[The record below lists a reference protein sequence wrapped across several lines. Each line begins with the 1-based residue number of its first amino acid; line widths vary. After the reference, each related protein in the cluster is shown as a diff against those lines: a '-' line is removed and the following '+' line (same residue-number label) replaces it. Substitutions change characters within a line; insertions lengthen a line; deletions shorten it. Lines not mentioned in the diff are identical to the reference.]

1 MPRSQVFTA
10 RRRSYSD
17 RVIETREP
25 KERFLIVCEGAK
37 TEPNYFRNFRVPKN
51 VVEIHGIGD
60 NTLGVVEEAIRLK
73 NNEKYDQ
80 VWCVFDRDSF
90 PAARFNVAFTLA
102 TENDIE
108 IAYSN
113 EAFELWYLL
122 HFNYYDSGMSRKQY
136 GNKLTELL
144 GFKYEKNSDSIYDEI
159 LDKQPAAIKNAK
171 RLLETYNPQNPER
184 DNPSTKV
191 HLLVVELNKF
201 IS

>member
-37 TEPNYFRNFRVPKN
+37 TEPSYFRNFRVPKN

-102 TENDIE
+102 NGNDVK

-136 GNKLTELL
+136 GDKLTELL

-159 LDKQPAAIKNAK
+159 LDKQSAAIKNAE
-171 RLLETYNPQNPER
+171 RLLAAYNPQNPEK

-191 HLLVVELNKF
+191 HLLVIELNKF